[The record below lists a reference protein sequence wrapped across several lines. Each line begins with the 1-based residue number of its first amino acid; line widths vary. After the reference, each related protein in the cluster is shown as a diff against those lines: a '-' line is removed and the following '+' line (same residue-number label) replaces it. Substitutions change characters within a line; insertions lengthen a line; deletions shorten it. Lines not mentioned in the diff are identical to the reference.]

1 VDHSPLTGCLRV
13 STVKRAIA
21 TGDQIRALEVE
32 MIAPTDRLVIE
43 RRTGRRLDV
52 DLIAVGDRPD
62 ACGSKLIGPG
72 DRGIVAARACDVA

>member
-1 VDHSPLTGCLRV
+1 
-13 STVKRAIA
+13 
-21 TGDQIRALEVE
+21 